1 MIDNFTGFRLIY
13 CLSIR
18 YTASMAA
25 HILVYM
31 VAWAFLSNSKGIN
44 MKLIGPADSWR
55 FLVSM
60 FKYIIKLAGNK
71 VENAV

>member
-1 MIDNFTGFRLIY
+1 M
-13 CLSIR
+13 
-18 YTASMAA
+18 AS

-31 VAWAFLSNSKGIN
+31 VAWAFLSNSEGIN

-60 FKYIIKLAGNK
+60 IRYFIKTSWYYQKKCCLNLYGPIKRPLTVN
-71 VENAV
+71 